1 MTPYFSIII
10 PLYNKETH
18 IKSTI
23 QSVLDQTFQDFE
35 VIVVNDGSR
44 DGSKS
49 VLSSF
54 SDDKIYYYEQENQG
68 VSAARNLAIS
78 KAKSNYIALL
88 DADDLW
94 EPTYLETIYQL
105 IQSFPEH
112 YVFATSVLIETP
124 KDVIPSVY
132 SIDNLRDNDVCVLDY
147 FESSTIN
154 SLLTSSSVVLH
165 KSVFEKIGIYNTSI
179 KNGED
184 TDLWIR
190 IGIHYQ
196 IVFKNQALVTYR
208 FQEQSLSNNA
218 TRLIDKP
225 ALDNYAQLETTNR
238 GLKKFLDLNRF
249 SMAMLAK
256 FENDSLSFEYFEK
269 AIDYAN
275 LNKKQQFLLKQP
287 AFSIKLFHKFKGLL
301 QYLGI
306 HLSAFK

>member
-49 VLSSF
+49 VLASF

-68 VSAARNLAIS
+68 VSASRNLAIS

-105 IQSFPEH
+105 IQSFPEY

-124 KDVIPSVY
+124 NDVIPSIY
-132 SIDNLRDNDVCVLDY
+132 SIDNLKDNDVCVLDY

-256 FENDSLSFEYFEK
+256 LENDSLSFEYFEK

>member
-49 VLSSF
+49 VLASF

-68 VSAARNLAIS
+68 VSASRNLAIS

-124 KDVIPSVY
+124 NDVIPSIY
-132 SIDNLRDNDVCVLDY
+132 SIDNLKDNDVCVLDY

-256 FENDSLSFEYFEK
+256 LENDSLSFEYFEK